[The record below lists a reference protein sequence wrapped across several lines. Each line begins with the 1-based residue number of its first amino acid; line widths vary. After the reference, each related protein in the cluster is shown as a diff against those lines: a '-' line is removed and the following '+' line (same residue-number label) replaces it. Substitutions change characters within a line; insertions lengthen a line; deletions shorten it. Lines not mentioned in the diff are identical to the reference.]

1 MTIFGLGNP
10 GLKYRSTRH
19 NAGFLFLDQLVRRSR
34 KRYSRGRFYDRASIR
49 IHGAEMLCVKPR
61 SWMNVSGSAIAAMLG
76 SEDRDILIILDDIN
90 LPLGRMR
97 LRPRG
102 SDGGHLGLRSIID
115 ALGTDDFP
123 RLRIGVGQ
131 PSVDAAEYVL
141 GRFSTAEKKVLKTV
155 IDHGIKGIRMLVCDG
170 LEKAQNYI
178 NSIRIESDFS
188 AKK

>member
-19 NAGFLFLDQLVRRSR
+19 NAGFIFLDQLVRRSR
-34 KRYSRGRFYDRASIR
+34 KRYSRGRFYDRAFIR
-49 IHGAEMLCVKPR
+49 IRGEEIHCVKPK
-61 SWMNVSGSAIAAMLG
+61 SWMNESGIAIAAILG

-90 LPLGRMR
+90 LPLGKMR
-97 LRPRG
+97 LRPKG

-123 RLRIGVGQ
+123 RLRIGIGQ
-131 PSVDAAEYVL
+131 SSMDAAAYVL
-141 GRFSTAEKKVLKTV
+141 GRFSAAEKKVLKSV

-170 LEKAQNYI
+170 FEKAQNYI
-178 NSIRIESDFS
+178 NSIKIELDSTD
-188 AKK
+188 

>member
-1 MTIFGLGNP
+1 
-10 GLKYRSTRH
+10 
-19 NAGFLFLDQLVRRSR
+19 
-34 KRYSRGRFYDRASIR
+34 
-49 IHGAEMLCVKPR
+49 
-61 SWMNVSGSAIAAMLG
+61 MNVSGSAIAAMLD
-76 SEDRDILIILDDIN
+76 SEDRDILIVLDDIN

-102 SDGGHLGLRSIID
+102 SDGGHLGLRSIIG

-141 GRFSTAEKKVLKTV
+141 GRFSVDEKKVLKTV
-155 IDHGIKGIRMLVCDG
+155 IDHGIKGIRMLVRDG

-178 NSIRIESDFS
+178 NSIRVELD
-188 AKK
+188 ADG